1 MSTPDAKETL
11 DARQTASPAPR
22 EEAECLY
29 LLVFEGNSSS
39 LCPLPREGELLI
51 GRAST
56 ADLHVQDASVSR
68 HHARVTV
75 TDGAARIADLDSHN
89 GVKVNG
95 VRVEGAQPLRN
106 GDVVLL
112 GDVTL
117 VFNHEGR
124 PQPAPRPLDANAFQS
139 RLTEELERV
148 LRYEL
153 SASVIALE
161 PGPSTVPLTELARA
175 ASSVLRR
182 MDVVGQSGP
191 GQLLVFL
198 PELLQQEAEGS
209 ARQLIAALSS
219 LAPETRAGVATAP
232 QDGMDAEALIS
243 AARAAALTAPP
254 GGARTSGPNLYRLA
268 LGERSVIV
276 ADAAMVRI
284 YEQLRKLAASTLP
297 VLIHGETGT
306 GKENAAWAVHH
317 WSPRAGQPF
326 IALNCAALPE
336 SLVESE
342 LFGYER
348 GAFSGATS
356 SRAGLFEKASGG
368 TLFLDEVAE
377 LPLAVQ
383 AKLLRAVDQKCV
395 TRLGDSRERPVD
407 LRIVAATHR
416 ILANEVK
423 AGRFREDLFFRLSTA
438 VVLLRPLRGRPRELP
453 LLARTFLEEACAR
466 AGRPPLDISAA
477 AMGLLCA
484 HDWPGNVRELKG
496 LMDYAAAT
504 VDGPTLE
511 PSCVRDALQRGA
523 PEEQAPPPEPAPA
536 AVEPRTLPAPRTF
549 RPIAEELRELERQ
562 RMQEAL
568 QATGGVQKR
577 AAQLIGM
584 PLRTFALKFKQ
595 YGLSPWNK
603 PPAT

>member
-1 MSTPDAKETL
+1 MSTPDAQETV
-11 DARQTASPAPR
+11 DARQPAPQPSR
-22 EEAECLY
+22 ESERLY
-29 LLVFEGNSSS
+29 LLVFEGDSSS

-56 ADLHVQDASVSR
+56 AGLQVRDASVSR
-68 HHARVTV
+68 HHARILVA
-75 TDGAARIADLDSHN
+75 DGVARITDLGSHN
-89 GVKVNG
+89 GVTLNG

-106 GDVVLL
+106 GDVVML

-117 VFNHEGR
+117 VFSREGR
-124 PQPAPRPLDANAFQS
+124 APSARPPLDASAFQS
-139 RLTEELERV
+139 RLSEELERV

-153 SASVIALE
+153 SVSVVALE
-161 PGPSTVPLTELARA
+161 LGPLTAPTSELARV
-175 ASSVLRR
+175 ASGALRR
-182 MDVVGQSGP
+182 LDVLGQPGP
-191 GQLLVFL
+191 GQLAAFL
-198 PELLQQEAEGS
+198 PELLPREAEAI
-209 ARQLIAALSS
+209 ARHLLDT
-219 LAPETRAGVATAP
+219 LAPLAPGARAGVATAP
-232 QDGMDAEALIS
+232 QDGMDAEALVS
-243 AARAAALTAPP
+243 AARAAALAAPS
-254 GGARTSGPNLYRLA
+254 GGLRASGPHLYRLE
-268 LGERSVIV
+268 LGERSVLV
-276 ADAAMVRI
+276 ADAAMVRT
-284 YEQLRKLAASTLP
+284 YEQLRKLAASPLP

-306 GKENAAWAVHH
+306 GKEHAAWAVHH

-356 SRAGLFEKASGG
+356 SRPGLFEKSSGG

-377 LPLAVQ
+377 LPLAAQ
-383 AKLLRAVDQKCV
+383 AKLLRAVDQKRV

-477 AMGLLCA
+477 AMGVLCA

-504 VDGPTLE
+504 ADGPTLE
-511 PSCVRDALQRGA
+511 PAFVRDALQRGA
-523 PEEQAPPPEPAPA
+523 PEEAPVPEPPSPPPA
-536 AVEPRTLPAPRTF
+536 APAPRVF
-549 RPIAEELRELERQ
+549 RPIAEELRELERR

-568 QATGGVQKR
+568 EVTGGVQKR

-595 YGLSPWNK
+595 YGLSPWHRT
-603 PPAT
+603 PES